1 MLISPDEEDAV
12 KVRFIIALLVSVLL
26 VMLTAGVAFAQSA
39 EAVLD

>member
-1 MLISPDEEDAV
+1 M

-26 VMLTAGVAFAQSA
+26 VMLTAAVAFAQST